1 MKCLL
6 LIVSNFSLF
15 TQWCRGMFSH
25 KLKLVVFWRTVF
37 YSSLFLFTYFLV
49 CTWLEVFLPSSSGW
63 GSQQSSRNKQLSFF
77 SYRQEKEK
85 VVGWKGKCSHS
96 GAIRLIKVYSR
107 VIPSLSLSLYLF
119 PSPAAV
125 SSYQPTIQTIRAE
138 KGGLVRRPNDGGRY
152 PMRDNVID

>member
-107 VIPSLSLSLYLF
+107 VIPSLSLSLSLSLPCSRF
-119 PSPAAV
+119 FLPTHHPNNPSG
-125 SSYQPTIQTIRAE
+125 
-138 KGGLVRRPNDGGRY
+138 KRRPCPEAERRRPLPNAGQC
-152 PMRDNVID
+152 N